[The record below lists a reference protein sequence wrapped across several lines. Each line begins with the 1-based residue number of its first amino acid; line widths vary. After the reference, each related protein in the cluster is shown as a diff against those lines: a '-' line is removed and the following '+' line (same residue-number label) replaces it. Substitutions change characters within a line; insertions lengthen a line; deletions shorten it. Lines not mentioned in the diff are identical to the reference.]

1 MYTISLQ
8 FNQELSPDSVRQVH
22 HITVYL
28 CEGMNLTGH
37 PDVGVSYECDGIT
50 QELVPCRFST
60 VIGGWAV
67 GGNVRH

>member
-1 MYTISLQ
+1 MYAISLQ